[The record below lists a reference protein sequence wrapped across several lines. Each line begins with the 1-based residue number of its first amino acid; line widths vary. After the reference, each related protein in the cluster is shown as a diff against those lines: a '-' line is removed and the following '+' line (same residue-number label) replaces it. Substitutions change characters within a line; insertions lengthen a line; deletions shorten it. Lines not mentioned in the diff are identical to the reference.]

1 MFLRAWAKK
10 EAFLRSDFFS
20 SDRGTTAIEYGLIVG
35 GIAVTI
41 SAVVFTLGTDLSGTF
56 TSIGARLAAVEPAAG

>member
-10 EAFLRSDFFS
+10 EAFLRSDK
-20 SDRGTTAIEYGLIVG
+20 GATAIEYGLIVG

-41 SAVVFTLGTDLSGTF
+41 SAVVFTLGTDLTGTF
-56 TSIGARLAAVEPAAG
+56 TSIAARLAAVEPAAG